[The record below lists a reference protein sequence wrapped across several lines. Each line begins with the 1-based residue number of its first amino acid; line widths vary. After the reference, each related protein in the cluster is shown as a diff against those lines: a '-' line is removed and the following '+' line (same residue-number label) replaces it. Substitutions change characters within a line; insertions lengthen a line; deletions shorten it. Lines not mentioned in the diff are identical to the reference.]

1 MGAHE
6 ASLGAAPCAPKL
18 SDWIRSYGERT
29 VATLA
34 PSLCHPRV
42 CAHDSLFL
50 VVGLKWNW
58 CDMHAI
64 LHQAILFS
72 VRILLCTAPVCSARY
87 PRQGR
92 AQACSTMMRTA
103 EGGAALQSGRH
114 SRWPPHPTALP
125 TILSKAE
132 SCDLRSGRKS

>member
-1 MGAHE
+1 MGVHE

-42 CAHDSLFL
+42 CARDSLFL
-50 VVGLKWNW
+50 VVGLNWNW

-72 VRILLCTAPVCSARY
+72 VAKRCSATLRCVQ
-87 PRQGR
+87 PDFLGR
-92 AQACSTMMRTA
+92 AGRSACSTMMRTA
-103 EGGAALQSGRH
+103 EGCCSAKRATQSLAASSNG
-114 SRWPPHPTALP
+114 TANDLV
-125 TILSKAE
+125 SQ
-132 SCDLRSGRKS
+132 DLRSGRKS